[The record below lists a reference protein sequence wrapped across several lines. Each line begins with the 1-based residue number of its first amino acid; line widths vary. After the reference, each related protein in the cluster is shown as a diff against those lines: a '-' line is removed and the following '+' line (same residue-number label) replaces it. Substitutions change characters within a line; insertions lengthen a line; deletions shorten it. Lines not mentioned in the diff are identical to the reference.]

1 MISIRLE
8 DPDGAPLPPAR
19 PGQYLTL
26 RIQPDDEQRSV
37 LRNYSLSGPPDA
49 GYYRITVK
57 REPHGAASGYLHTP
71 ARGRRPARHRGTTR
85 HLHPRPDATRPCC

>member
-26 RIQPDDEQRSV
+26 RIQPDDEQRSL
-37 LRNYSLSGPPDA
+37 LRNYSLCGPPDA
-49 GYYRITVK
+49 GYYRIAVK
-57 REPHGAASGYLHTP
+57 REPTAPPAAISTP
-71 ARGRRPARHRGTTR
+71 GSPSATSSTSPPRAAPSSSTGRTHR
-85 HLHPRPDATRPCC
+85 CC